1 VWFRKKVNVL
11 ESDRTSRSR
20 LIQTFKFLKELNE
33 LRNPVQRD
41 LSGHDV
47 LRLDEWPLHPGVFVQ
62 RGDASPDQ
70 EEDVDA
76 ESGVEAAPVIRI
88 VRAALTDCPRPPELI
103 RDWLQPGWEQV
114 SSVPAAVGP
123 RDLEGEPGQ
132 PADVAF
138 KDSAERVRAFDA
150 WIIARSQ
157 WVDAER
163 PALAARALFE
173 RIHEL
178 WTKIQRDEDSLEL
191 VLADGMLQVAEHQIN
206 YPVLAQRVSLTFDPS
221 GPAFVFRTGTES
233 AALHRSVLR
242 LVPSVQARVIAHF
255 ENEVE
260 QESITVLGGERT
272 TAFFRRLVQG
282 LFTNG
287 EYVDGRARAPE
298 RHCPV
303 LSRQPMLLV
312 RARTGGLSSTLE
324 HIVEDLGRDGVR
336 PAEGLARIV
345 GVESAG
351 VESTGAEPLSSVTHG
366 EEAALALNGASPSKL
381 EILFCKPTNDEQHQI
396 AARLGRDKAVLVQG
410 PPGTGKTHTIA
421 NLLGCLLAQ
430 GKTVL
435 VTAHTTK
442 ALRVLREKVDRSLQP
457 LCLSVLDGGPESQA
471 QLSHA
476 AQAIAARLAT
486 SDAVALRREAAL
498 LRDRRRELI
507 ILAEARRRELRE
519 ARLSEIEEI
528 VLDGVSLRPIDAAK
542 RVRDHAAVDGWI
554 PGPIR
559 AGVAC
564 PLTNEEVLELY
575 AAQRSITPEDEAQL
589 EVMQP
594 DLSLLVNP
602 DDFRLRAGEEAR
614 AGLRARSHRPELWS
628 WSPSDGYD
636 AKALREL
643 LERLQQAVSTLSE
656 ETRWLREVLFAGWT
670 GGQLKEVWHDLLGA
684 IDQLTEEAAS
694 GQRLIAEFG
703 PELPADPPP
712 EALAGTL
719 SEIVAFLEG
728 GGALGF
734 QTKVTHRTWHRVLD
748 GCRIDGR
755 KPQVLEEYRALLAV
769 ARLRLNRIRFVS
781 RWRRLVEELGGPAG
795 DSLGALPERS
805 AGAYALEIRKRLE
818 WRDRVWTPLLGALC
832 AAGFAWEVW
841 LDEHPAVPGD
851 HGELARV
858 QRACSTSLTEI
869 VHAQAALLRSAELSA
884 ALEGQRALLL
894 TFPQSDAAT
903 LLLAAQ
909 ANWDTESYED
919 ACDELA
925 RLNGLRDRHG
935 RRRELSSRLT
945 PCAAEWARQIEW
957 RLAPHDEGHPPGDP
971 GAAWHWRQLQQELE
985 RRAAV
990 VMSEIQERLE
1000 RIEIELMKLAA
1011 QIVECETWAAQCE
1024 RTGLRSRQSL
1034 HGYVLTLRK
1043 LGKGTGKRAPELI
1056 RQAKQLLSSAR
1067 SAVPVWIMPLS
1078 RVYENFDPR
1087 ETKFDVV
1094 IIDEASQSDVTA
1106 LAALYLGREHVV
1118 VGDKEQVTPDAVGQ
1132 RFEDVERLIAT
1143 DLQGVPNSHLY
1154 DGQTSIYDLAETA
1167 FGGVVALREHF
1178 RCVPEII
1185 QFSNHLSYGNSIRPL
1200 REPLSASVRPAV
1212 VSQRVRGQRA
1222 LGAKI
1227 NEVEAQEIAS
1237 LIVACLGDDAYA
1249 LNERQEPTT
1258 FGAISL
1264 LGDEQALRIEKLLR
1278 ERLTPD
1284 IFIKHRLLC
1293 GNAAQFQGDERDVIF
1308 LSMVDQP
1315 AEDGPLSYRD
1325 AGPKDLYKKRFN
1337 VAVSRARNQ
1346 LWVVHSLDPSVHLKP
1361 GDLRRQL
1368 IEHARDP
1375 GALLRVAGEED
1386 QRVDSTFEK
1395 LVLDRLIAA
1404 GYGVQTQVSI
1414 GSFRIDLVVGEPNRK
1429 RLAIECD
1436 GEQWHTPEQLQKDLE
1451 RQAILERQGWIFVRI
1466 RGSVFFR
1473 DPQSA
1478 MLPVFA
1484 KLEDL
1489 GIERDGSGAKTD
1501 GNWNGSGGAGA
1512 VVERVRRSARAIR
1525 QTWFQQER
1533 RSA

>member
-1 VWFRKKVNVL
+1 VWGFRKQVNVVA
-11 ESDRTSRSR
+11 SDRTARSR

-33 LRNPVQRD
+33 LQNPVQRD

-47 LRLDEWPLHPGVFVQ
+47 LRLDEWPLHPTVIVR
-62 RGDASPDQ
+62 RGDVTP
-70 EEDVDA
+70 EDEDEIDA
-76 ESGVEAAPVIRI
+76 QSEVETAPVIRI
-88 VRAALTDCPRPPELI
+88 ERASLTDCPRPPELI
-103 RDWLQPGWEQV
+103 GAWLQPGWEQV
-114 SSVPAAVGP
+114 SSVPAV
-123 RDLEGEPGQ
+123 RDARDFEDERGQ
-132 PADVAF
+132 PASVAF
-138 KDSAERVRAFDA
+138 EDGPERVRALDA
-150 WIIARSQ
+150 WIITRNKWAET
-157 WVDAER
+157 ER

-191 VLADGMLQVAEHQIN
+191 VLADGMLEVPEHDIN

-221 GPAFVFRTGTES
+221 GPAFVFRTGSES
-233 AALHRSVLR
+233 AALHRPVLR

-255 ENEVE
+255 EKEAE

-287 EYVDGRARAPE
+287 EYVDGRARAPG
-298 RHCPV
+298 RDCPV

-312 RARTGGLSSTLE
+312 RARTGGLSSTLD
-324 HIVEDLGRDGVR
+324 HIVEDLGRDDVR

-345 GVESAG
+345 GVESGGVESAG
-351 VESTGAEPLSSVTHG
+351 VESSPRVVNGEKARPLAS
-366 EEAALALNGASPSKL
+366 NGASASKL
-381 EILFCKPTNDEQHQI
+381 EILFSKPTNDEQHQI
-396 AARLGRDKAVLVQG
+396 AARLARDKAVLVQG

-442 ALRVLREKVDRSLQP
+442 ALRVLRDKVDRSLQP

-476 AQAIAARLAT
+476 AQAIAARLST
-486 SDAVALRREAAL
+486 SDAGALRREAAL
-498 LRDRRRELI
+498 LRDRRHELI
-507 ILAEARRRELRE
+507 AMAEARRRELRL
-519 ARLSEIEEI
+519 ARLSEIDEV
-528 VLDGVSLRPIDAAK
+528 VLDGISLRPIDAAK
-542 RVRDHAAVDGWI
+542 RVRERAAVDSWI
-554 PGPIR
+554 PGPVQ
-559 AGVAC
+559 AKVAC
-564 PLTNEEVLELY
+564 PLTNEEVRELY
-575 AAQRSITPEDEAQL
+575 AAQRTITPADEAQL
-589 EVMQP
+589 EVEQP
-594 DLSLLVNP
+594 DRSQLVTP

-628 WSPSDGYD
+628 SSPNGYD
-636 AKALREL
+636 AKALQQL

-656 ETRWLREVLFAGWT
+656 EARWLREVLFAGWT
-670 GGQLKEVWHDLLGA
+670 GGELKEVWHDLLTA
-684 IDQLTEEAAS
+684 IDRLTEEAAS
-694 GQRLIAEFG
+694 GQRLIAEHG
-703 PELPADPPP
+703 PELPAEPPP
-712 EALAGTL
+712 EALAETL
-719 SEIVAFLEG
+719 SEIVMFLEG
-728 GGALGF
+728 GGSLGF
-734 QTKVTHRTWHRVLD
+734 HTKLTQRTWHRVLD

-755 KPQVLEEYRALLAV
+755 KPQVLDEYRALSAI
-769 ARLRLNRIRFVS
+769 AKLRLDRIRFVS
-781 RWRRLVEELGGPAG
+781 RWRRVVEDLDGPAG
-795 DSLGALPERS
+795 DSLGALPERT
-805 AGAYALEIRKRLE
+805 ARAYALEISKRLE
-818 WRDRVWTPLLGALC
+818 WRDRVWIPLLDELC
-832 AAGFAWEVW
+832 AAGFRWEVW
-841 LDEHPAVPGD
+841 LDEHPAIPGD

-858 QRACSTSLTEI
+858 QRACSISLTEI
-869 VHAQAALLRSAELSA
+869 VHAQAARLRSAELSA
-884 ALEGQRALLL
+884 ALEGQRTYLQR
-894 TFPQSDAAT
+894 FPRSDAAT

-909 ANWDTESYED
+909 PSWDTSSYEE
-919 ACDELA
+919 AYDELA
-925 RLNGLRDRHG
+925 KLNGLRDCHR
-935 RRRELSSRLT
+935 RRRELLTRLT
-945 PCAAEWARQIEW
+945 PCAAEWARQIEQ
-957 RLAPHDEGHPPGDP
+957 RLAPHDEGHPPGDLA
-971 GAAWHWRQLQQELE
+971 AAWLWRQLQQELE
-985 RRAAV
+985 QRAAV
-990 VMSEIQERLE
+990 SMSELQERLE
-1000 RIEIELMKLAA
+1000 RIESELMRSAA

-1034 HGYVLTLRK
+1034 HGFVLTLRK

-1185 QFSNHLSYGNSIRPL
+1185 QFSNCLSYGNSIRPL
-1200 REPLSASVRPAV
+1200 REPLSASMRPAV
-1212 VSQRVRGQRA
+1212 VSQRVRGYRSI
-1222 LGAKI
+1222 GAKI

-1237 LIVACLGDDAYA
+1237 LIVACLTDDAYA
-1249 LNERQEPTT
+1249 LNERREPTT
-1258 FGAISL
+1258 FGVISL

-1284 IFIKHRLLC
+1284 VFIKHRLLC

-1375 GALLRVAGEED
+1375 GALLRVADEEGP
-1386 QRVDSTFEK
+1386 RVDSTFER
-1395 LVLDRLIAA
+1395 LVQDRLTAA
-1404 GYGVQTQVSI
+1404 GYGVQSQVSI
-1414 GSFRIDLVVGEPNRK
+1414 GSFRIDLVVGDPNGK

-1436 GEQWHTPEQLQKDLE
+1436 GEQWHTSEQLQKDLE
-1451 RQAILERQGWIFVRI
+1451 RQAILERQGWMFVRI

-1478 MLPVFA
+1478 MLPVLA
-1484 KLEDL
+1484 RLEEL
-1489 GIERDGSGAKTD
+1489 GIERDGAGSKTN
-1501 GNWNGSGGAGA
+1501 GNGNASA
-1512 VVERVRRSARAIR
+1512 VVERVRRSAKAIR
-1525 QTWFQQER
+1525 QTWFEQER